1 MMFAIIVI
9 VLLVGFV
16 AAAQSRPDTFSVTR
30 KAAIAAPAADVF
42 AQVNDL
48 HKWDAWSPWAKLDP
62 NQKSIHSGAQ
72 EGVGAALTWS
82 GNSKV
87 GEGTMTIT
95 ESKPA
100 ELIRIKLEFRRPFT
114 ATNAVE
120 FTFTPEGGKTL
131 VSWNMSGKNNF
142 MGKAMGLV
150 MNCDD
155 MIGKQYDKGLSQLA
169 AVVEKK

>member
-1 MMFAIIVI
+1 MLVAIIVI
-9 VLLVGFV
+9 VLLLGFI

-30 KAAIAAPAADVF
+30 KAAIAAPVADVF

-62 NQKSIHSGAQ
+62 NAKNIHSGAP
-72 EGVGAALTWS
+72 EGVGAVFSWS
-82 GNSKV
+82 GNNKV

-95 ESKPA
+95 DSKPN
-100 ELIRIKLEFRRPFT
+100 ELIRIKLEFRRPFA

-131 VSWNMSGKNNF
+131 VTWSMSGRNNF
-142 MGKAMGLV
+142 MSKAMGLV

-155 MIGKQYDKGLSQLA
+155 MIGKQYEKGLSQLA
-169 AVVEKK
+169 NVVEKK